1 MKEILTKTL
10 SEKIAQL
17 DTAQPY
23 VWRLRLS
30 EADFRL
36 LEQCLT
42 AVATEKGK
50 RTLATEE
57 WAKPMLV
64 YMAEW
69 YKRRYQSGN
78 RNELADGIDLETLWT
93 NVGISQKMYLY
104 KDDNGNNRWLYSTY
118 VLGGLAIR
126 HELGRGDNLRFLK
139 GLCRIYHGES
149 YTLEN
154 IDDAARAVAFRES
167 ICRKHSLYAYM
178 RDILNGNLPF
188 ADDDI
193 ADAASDVNRFVSVM
207 KAAND
212 EVLRVKFRLEWRVQF
227 SPDDESMTRSFN
239 LLFRPEEVG
248 EGLHQYLR
256 FDRLHLWGMAHPEAE
271 QHLYIYVR
279 FMKGERNI
287 APESM
292 ERALIT
298 YVNHS
303 VNDFVAF
310 GAERGATVKH
320 VPTERFDRIEVV
332 MKDDHGQEYIVQT
345 LPTTEYMQLWR
356 MDGFGDVWTSAP
368 QTQHDTAL
376 IFTDRCRLAE
386 ESLQHDCY
394 TLPFKDKTYGKS
406 EAWHWTYIYD
416 SISIRDEHGA
426 ELTFFNRIGFDQVT
440 TRLYNDTIHYV
451 KGGLIRHCYIEDAD
465 FDDEQTIDELP
476 VVFGRE
482 DLLVRHFATKDD
494 IKDARPQTEE
504 QAEYVE
510 FKQPNGRYTEWTDH
524 EPPAYGEQQLRITV
538 KGKSFALK
546 AFCLPRLDK
555 EQPVV
560 RDFATTCI
568 RYRDL
573 NGNDMMLQDHIPM
586 DGECLV
592 PTLCI
597 RYGTEEDY
605 YEVEVY
611 RPTLIK
617 EVVID
622 GKLKEYRQDGET
634 IDLPYILKDRVSVND
649 FSRNGYQ
656 PYDCK
661 NIGNIYTGDYLNIAG
676 NPNTGYAALA
686 AWRRDTHYQ
695 ARLLDPLAPEC
706 LTVCFG
712 LPEEKQMWDGVPQIA
727 WNYDCHIEPTE
738 GSTDDVPEFGILFQD
753 LSTANSLI
761 CNYPIQQDDD
771 PWGWDDVEVDY
782 VKCFETVCKARSY
795 FFLMKS
801 LIDMDEE
808 CMRKNLL
815 KPLLERHNG
824 KITAEERKAL
834 HRMAQELG
842 FDWNAIETTIDNNKE
857 SKI

>member
-10 SEKIAQL
+10 SEKIALL
-17 DTAQPY
+17 DTSQPY
-23 VWRLRLS
+23 VWRLLLS
-30 EADFRL
+30 EADFCQ
-36 LEQCLT
+36 LEQCLM
-42 AVATEKGK
+42 AVAAENGK
-50 RTLATEE
+50 RTLTTEE

-78 RNELADGIDLETLWT
+78 RNKLADGIDLETLWINT
-93 NVGISQKMYLY
+93 GISQKMYLY
-104 KDDNGNNRWLYSTY
+104 KDDNGNNRWLYSIY

-126 HELGRGDNLRFLK
+126 HELGRNDRLRFLK

-167 ICRKHSLYAYM
+167 ICRKHSLYEYM

-188 ADDDI
+188 ADEDI
-193 ADAASDVNRFVSVM
+193 ADATSEVNRFVSVM

-212 EVLRVKFRLEWRVQF
+212 EVLRVKFRLEWRVRF
-227 SPDDESMTRSFN
+227 SPDDEYMTRSFN

-256 FDRLHLWGMAHPEAE
+256 FDRLHLWGIAHPEAE

-279 FMKGERNI
+279 FMDGNHNI

-292 ERALIT
+292 EHALIT

-320 VPTERFDRIEVV
+320 VPAGRFDRIEVV

-356 MDGFGDVWTSAP
+356 MDGYGDEWTSLP
-368 QTQHDTAL
+368 QTQHDTDL

-394 TLPFKDKTYGKS
+394 TLPFNDKTYGKS

-416 SISIRDEHGA
+416 SISIHDEHGA

-440 TRLYNDTIHYV
+440 TLLYNDTIHYV

-504 QAEYVE
+504 QAECVE
-510 FKQPNGRYTEWTDH
+510 FKQPNGRYAEWTDK
-524 EPPAYGEQQLRITV
+524 EPPTYGELQLRITV
-538 KGKSFALK
+538 KGKPFALK
-546 AFCLPRLDK
+546 VFYLPRFKK
-555 EQPVV
+555 EQPIC
-560 RDFATTCI
+560 RDFDSTSI
-568 RYRDL
+568 RYRDM
-573 NGNDMMLQDHIPM
+573 NGDDAILQDYIPM
-586 DGECLV
+586 DGECLK

-597 RYGTEEDY
+597 RYGTAEDY

-617 EVVID
+617 EVMID
-622 GKLKEYRQDGET
+622 GNLAEYRQDGET
-634 IDLPYILKDRVSVND
+634 IDLPYILKDRVRVND
-649 FSRNGYQ
+649 FSRKGYQ
-656 PYDCK
+656 FYDCK
-661 NIGNIYTGDYLNIAG
+661 NLGNIYTESYLNIEG

-686 AWRRDTHYQ
+686 AWRRDAHYQ
-695 ARLLDPLAPEC
+695 ARLLDALAPEC

-712 LPEEKQMWDGVPQIA
+712 LAEVQQMWNDVPQIA
-727 WNYDCHIEPTE
+727 WNYDCHTEPTE
-738 GSTDDVPEFGILFQD
+738 SSTDDVPEFGILFQD
-753 LSTANSLI
+753 LSRANGLM
-761 CNYPIQQDDD
+761 CNYPNQQDDD

-782 VKCFETVCKARSY
+782 VKCFEVASRARTY
-795 FFLMKS
+795 FFLMKPI
-801 LIDMDEE
+801 IDMDEE
-808 CMRKNLL
+808 SMRKSLL
-815 KPLLERHNG
+815 KPLLKRHNG
-824 KITAEERKAL
+824 KITAKERNEL
-834 HRMAQELG
+834 YRMAQELG
-842 FDWNAIETTIDNNKE
+842 FDWNKIETIINDNKE